1 MLYRVSTPHVTV
13 FAPAKLN
20 LFLKVLEK
28 RADGYH
34 ELETL
39 MLSVG
44 LYDTLVLTDPLDLD
58 DTGRDTTVD
67 NSAGTLRTGTLRTGT
82 LGNGTSSGRL
92 HLTCYDGGSQGGP
105 RRELPGAGLDNLV
118 LRAAQLLRDVSG
130 TTRGARI
137 ELVKRIPLAA
147 GLAGGS
153 SDAAATLWGLNR
165 LWGLGLSVPELQALG
180 ARLGSDI
187 PFFLCSTSAAI
198 CRGRGEVVEPLP
210 LRARFWFVIAR
221 PPSGLSTADVYRHC
235 RPSPISWSAPQL
247 ARHLAGGNLQAAASL
262 FHNALQEPAERLNP
276 DVTRLKTAFARQ
288 PFAGHMMSGSGTSY
302 FGMCRSR
309 RQAVQLAAR
318 LKATRLGDVFVV
330 SNRP

>member
-1 MLYRVSTPHVTV
+1 MLYRGRTTQVTV
-13 FAPAKLN
+13 FAPTKLN
-20 LFLKVLEK
+20 LFLKVRK
-28 RADGYH
+28 NRADGYH

-44 LYDTLVLTDPLDLD
+44 LYDTLVLTDDSPDDFPDDSPGATLD
-58 DTGRDTTVD
+58 DATVA
-67 NSAGTLRTGTLRTGT
+67 SQGQ
-82 LGNGTSSGRL
+82 L
-92 HLTCYDGGSQGGP
+92 HLTCYDGGPNGAH
-105 RRELPGAGLDNLV
+105 RREWPGAGPDNRV
-118 LRAAQLLRDVSG
+118 LRAAQLLRDTTG

-165 LWGLGLSVPELQALG
+165 LWGLGLSVAQLMDLG

-221 PPSGLSTADVYRHC
+221 PQSGLSTADVYRHC
-235 RPSPISWSAPQL
+235 RPSPIAWSAAQL
-247 ARHLAGGNLQAAASL
+247 AGHLAGGRLQAAAGP
-262 FHNALQEPAERLNP
+262 FHQSLQEPAERP
-276 DVTRLKTAFARQ
+276 RGGVT
-288 PFAGHMMSGSGTSY
+288 
-302 FGMCRSR
+302 
-309 RQAVQLAAR
+309 
-318 LKATRLGDVFVV
+318 
-330 SNRP
+330 

>member
-1 MLYRVSTPHVTV
+1 MLYRVSTTQVTV

-20 LFLKVLEK
+20 LFLKVLGK

-39 MLSVG
+39 MVSVG
-44 LYDTLVLTDPLDLD
+44 LYDTLVLTHDSNDA
-58 DTGRDTTVD
+58 TGDHSTETSR
-67 NSAGTLRTGTLRTGT
+67 NRLR
-82 LGNGTSSGRL
+82 
-92 HLTCYDGGSQGGP
+92 LTCCDGGSRGGT
-105 RRELPGAGLDNLV
+105 RRELPGTGSDNLV
-118 LRAAQLLRDVSG
+118 LRAAQLLRESTG
-130 TTRGARI
+130 TMRGARI

-153 SDAAATLWGLNR
+153 SDAAAALWGLNR
-165 LWGLGLSVPELQALG
+165 LWGLGLSDSQLKALG
-180 ARLGSDI
+180 ARLGCDV

-198 CRGRGEVVEPLP
+198 CRGRGEVVEPLS
-210 LRARFWFVIAR
+210 LRGRFWFVIAR
-221 PPSGLSTADVYRHC
+221 PLSGLSTADVYRRC
-235 RPSPISWSAPQL
+235 RPSSISWSAPEL
-247 ARHLAGGNLQAAASL
+247 ASHLADGKLQAAAGL

-288 PFAGHMMSGSGTSY
+288 PFSGHMMSGSGTSY

-309 RQAVQLAAR
+309 RQALQLAAR
-318 LKATRLGDVFVV
+318 LRATRLGDVFVV

>member
-1 MLYRVSTPHVTV
+1 MLYRVSTSHVTV

-39 MLSVG
+39 MVSVG
-44 LYDTLVLTDPLDLD
+44 LYDTLLLSEKSGDDPAE
-58 DTGRDTTVD
+58 TPGS
-67 NSAGTLRTGTLRTGT
+67 N
-82 LGNGTSSGRL
+82 L
-92 HLTCYDGGSQGGP
+92 HLRCYDGGSQCGNSLERP
-105 RRELPGAGLDNLV
+105 SERPRELPSAGPDNLI
-118 LRAAQLLRDVSG
+118 LRAAQLLREYSG
-130 TTRGARI
+130 ARRGAHI
-137 ELVKRIPLAA
+137 ELIKRIPLAA

-165 LWGLGLSVPELQALG
+165 LWNLGLSMNELMALG

-221 PPSGLSTADVYRHC
+221 PQSGLSTADVYRHC
-235 RPSPISWSAPQL
+235 RPSTISWSAPEF
-247 ARHLAGGNLQAAASL
+247 AAHLAVGRLQAAAGL
-262 FHNALQEPAERLNP
+262 FHNALQDPAERLNP

>member
-1 MLYRVSTPHVTV
+1 MLYRVSTTHVTV

-39 MLSVG
+39 MVSVG
-44 LYDTLVLTDPLDLD
+44 LYDTLVLTDNSHPVP
-58 DTGRDTTVD
+58 GAS
-67 NSAGTLRTGTLRTGT
+67 SAGPSFSRHSATAAADGK
-82 LGNGTSSGRL
+82 L
-92 HLTCYDGGSQGGP
+92 HLACYDGGSRGGH
-105 RRELPGAGLDNLV
+105 RRELPGAGPENLV
-118 LRAAQLLRDVSG
+118 LRAAHLLREYSG

-165 LWGLGLSVPELQALG
+165 LWELGLTVTELQALA

-198 CRGRGEVVEPLP
+198 CRGRGDVVEPLP

-221 PPSGLSTADVYRHC
+221 PQSGLSTADVYRHC

-247 ARHLAGGNLQAAASL
+247 ADALAGGRLQAATGL
-262 FHNALQEPAERLNP
+262 FHNALQEPAERLSP

-302 FGMCRSR
+302 FGLCRSR
-309 RQAVQLAAR
+309 PQAVRLAAR
-318 LKATRLGDVFVV
+318 LKAARLGDVFAV
-330 SNRP
+330 SSRP

>member
-1 MLYRVSTPHVTV
+1 MLYRVSTTHVTV

-20 LFLKVLEK
+20 LFLKVLGK

-39 MLSVG
+39 MVSVG
-44 LYDTLVLTDPLDLD
+44 LYDTLTLSDESRPE
-58 DTGRDTTVD
+58 TGGNAVGGHSTGERARG
-67 NSAGTLRTGTLRTGT
+67 SA
-82 LGNGTSSGRL
+82 SGEL
-92 HLTCYDGGSQGGP
+92 QLTCYDGNSSSGC
-105 RRELPGAGLDNLV
+105 RRELPGAGQDNLV
-118 LRAAQLLRDVSG
+118 LRAAHLLREFTG

-165 LWGLGLSVPELQALG
+165 LWNLGLSVSELMALG

-221 PPSGLSTADVYRHC
+221 PQSGLSTADVYRHC

-247 ARHLAGGNLQAAASL
+247 AGELAGGRLQAAAGL

-302 FGMCRSR
+302 FGVCRSR
-309 RQAVQLAAR
+309 LQARQLAAR

-330 SNRP
+330 SIRP

>member
-1 MLYRVSTPHVTV
+1 MLYRLSDTHVTV

-39 MLSVG
+39 MVSVG
-44 LYDTLVLTDPLDLD
+44 LYDTLDLTDDA
-58 DTGRDTTVD
+58 RDTTGH
-67 NSAGTLRTGTLRTGT
+67 NSTETSR
-82 LGNGTSSGRL
+82 GNL
-92 HLTCYDGGSQGGP
+92 QLTCYDGGSQRKH
-105 RRELPGAGLDNLV
+105 RRELPGAGPDNLV
-118 LRAAQLLRDVSG
+118 WRAAQLLRDVTG

-165 LWGLGLSVPELQALG
+165 LWDLGLSVTELQALG
-180 ARLGSDI
+180 AKLGSDI

-210 LRARFWFVIAR
+210 VRGRFWFVIAR
-221 PPSGLSTADVYRHC
+221 PQSGLSTADVYRHC

-247 ARHLAGGNLQAAASL
+247 ASHLAGGRLQAAAGL
-262 FHNALQEPAERLNP
+262 FHNALQEPAERLNS

-309 RQAVQLAAR
+309 RQAQQLAAR

>member
-1 MLYRVSTPHVTV
+1 MLYRVSTTHVTV

-20 LFLKVLEK
+20 LFLKVLGK

-39 MLSVG
+39 MVSVG
-44 LYDTLVLTDPLDLD
+44 LYDTLVLTDPAHLNN
-58 DTGRDTTVD
+58 TGHDATLC
-67 NSAGTLRTGTLRTGT
+67 NSTETP
-82 LGNGTSSGRL
+82 NGKL
-92 HLTCYDGGSQGGP
+92 HLTCYDGCSWGAH
-105 RRELPGAGLDNLV
+105 RRELPGAGPDNLV
-118 LRAAQLLRDVSG
+118 LRAAQLLRDFSG
-130 TTRGARI
+130 TVRGARI

-165 LWGLGLSVPELQALG
+165 LWGLGLADTELMSLG
-180 ARLGSDI
+180 ARLGSDV

-198 CRGRGEVVEPLP
+198 CRGRGEVVEPLS
-210 LRARFWFVIAR
+210 LRGRFWFVITR
-221 PPSGLSTADVYRHC
+221 PQSGLSTADVYRHC
-235 RPSPISWSAPQL
+235 RPSSISWSAPQL
-247 ARHLAGGNLQAAASL
+247 VGHLAGGRLQAAANL